1 MSKEVPQPIPKMDK
15 KALMENMEDKN
26 IYEGREPELTHYSDK
41 PAHKS
46 RSIANRLKKRGL
58 TSAEL
63 GNWVMAMAEVCG
75 SKWQAQL
82 EDIWK
87 KSQEKK

>member
-46 RSIANRLKKRGL
+46 RSIANRLKKGVLQLPSLVIGL
-58 TSAEL
+58 
-63 GNWVMAMAEVCG
+63 
-75 SKWQAQL
+75 WQWL
-82 EDIWK
+82 K
-87 KSQEKK
+87 YVVLNGKLS